1 MIRRQ
6 APDAEIHFERLAVTP
21 EQIPAWDLPTR
32 PTKADTHSK
41 ELRRVESSRAVRT
54 QIITR
59 LVEGAVIMTRANE
72 HHRDHRDRGG
82 GTVFV
87 LRLHA
92 PSGQAGIFALRRAL
106 KFAGRYCGLRCLD
119 AVEQHEGSSTAN
131 QTIRALFQLR
141 EDVARRHGGRRRT

>member
-92 PSGQAGIFALRRAL
+92 PSGQAGR
-106 KFAGRYCGLRCLD
+106 
-119 AVEQHEGSSTAN
+119 TA
-131 QTIRALFQLR
+131 
-141 EDVARRHGGRRRT
+141 